1 MHERDGLRRVSFHA
15 HPSAAPFF
23 TMIKTII
30 RLDDALGFIEKC
42 VIILCFSLL
51 VFFVI
56 FNILSRNFFH
66 LPSHQIFEAGPHLVL
81 WLALLGAS
89 LALKQQRHIR
99 LELILRYCR
108 HRVRLWAAVAVNLF
122 GAAVMGILLVTSVE
136 FVKNEIAMFGDWGWL
151 SVIFPIFFSVT
162 AFRYLTGIVYRFAGT
177 PAVSATQPSKPAR

>member
-1 MHERDGLRRVSFHA
+1 MQCGDGDCHLSVHT
-15 HPSAAPFF
+15 HLSAVPFF
-23 TMIKTII
+23 TMINAII

-51 VFFVI
+51 VFFII

-66 LPSHQIFEAGPHLVL
+66 LPSHQIFEAGPNLVL

-99 LELILRYCR
+99 LELILRYCG
-108 HRVRLWAAVAVNLF
+108 HRVRLWAAVAVNFF
-122 GAAVMGILLVTSVE
+122 GAAVMGVLLVTSVE
-136 FVKNEIAMFGDWGWL
+136 FVKNEIAMFGDWGRL

-162 AFRYLTGIVYRFAGT
+162 AFRYLTGIVYRFAGPPT
-177 PAVSATQPSKPAR
+177 DSATQPFKLTR